1 MVNRVTLVGGLT
13 RDAETFNTA
22 RGTVARMRLATST
35 YWRDAEGNR
44 HEATEYHN
52 LVAFNRLAEI
62 CAQYC
67 MKGRRIYTEGR
78 LRTREF
84 EGSDGLR
91 RTATEVVIETMR
103 LLDRREEEKGAEFAT
118 GSLLAG
124 TALHDTAHD
133 TVHGPTDEEGAEQ
146 DPAPDGSHED
156 AAALALSGAGGH

>member
-1 MVNRVTLVGGLT
+1 MVNRVILVGGLT
-13 RDAETFNTA
+13 RDAEVFTTP

-67 MKGRRIYTEGR
+67 MKGRRIYIEGR

-103 LLDRREEEKGAEFAT
+103 LLDRREEGAEFAS
-118 GSLLAG
+118 GALVAG
-124 TALHDTAHD
+124 AALHDT
-133 TVHGPTDEEGAEQ
+133 VHAPTDDEGNGDEH
-146 DPAPDGSHED
+146 DHDRVPD
-156 AAALALSGAGGH
+156 AAREETGLALSGAGAP